1 MGIFGSGK
9 EDAAIGALQNSRD
22 MYGNIKAPDL
32 TWQNYDPTAFQ
43 SQTANANTVKEDPSL
58 VSNQMDALNR
68 MSGLSQNGLSDVDQA
83 AYARARSDAGQI
95 SSQQT
100 GAALQNAQDRGLS
113 GSGMEFAMRE
123 QAGQNAANSAQSADL
138 QQAGD
143 AAKMRAMY
151 TQAYG
156 NQAGQIR
163 GQNYNTQSGNAN
175 ILNQFNMANT
185 QQQNQTAAANTQ
197 QSNQAQLTNQQGRTG
212 LQQQTFNNQ
221 MARAGGIA
229 QANSGVA
236 QGQAAQDAASTAQTN
251 AMIGTAA
258 NVAANVYTGGMYG
271 AATGAMKQ
279 SRGGGQAGPDSSN
292 FGNYAAHGGM
302 IPGVAPVQGDSLMN
316 DNVQMNLSPGEMVI
330 PRSHA
335 QSPGLAKAFVDHM
348 WGKK

>member
-212 LQQQTFNNQ
+212 IQQQNFNDQ
-221 MARAGGIA
+221 MARAGGISG
-229 QANSGVA
+229 ANNSMA
-236 QGQAAQDAASTAQTN
+236 QGYAAQDAAQTAQIN
-251 AMIGTAA
+251 GMVGMAA
-258 NVAANVYTGGMYG
+258 NAYTGGMYG
-271 AATGAMKQ
+271 AARGAADKKAAD
-279 SRGGGQAGPDSSN
+279 GYAGSDSSN
-292 FGNYAAHGGM
+292 YGGYAAHGGM

-316 DNVQMNLSPGEMVI
+316 DNVQMNLSPGELVI